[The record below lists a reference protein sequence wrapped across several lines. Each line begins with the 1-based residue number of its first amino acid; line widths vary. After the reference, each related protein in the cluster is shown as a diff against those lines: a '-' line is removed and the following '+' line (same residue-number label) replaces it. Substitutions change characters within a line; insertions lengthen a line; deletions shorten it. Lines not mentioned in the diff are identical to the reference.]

1 MIYPEEYGIQSHFY
15 GNGKADP
22 LRSDITLQSLEAKSI
37 RLMALAKIN
46 NCAVVNLSE
55 LPKSRL
61 LFPRISIT
69 ELLKKIDQKD
79 LVCEQDVKLDSNSV
93 KKALDLEEELA
104 YMVPS
109 GRYWESLKE
118 FDQLKLSEID
128 SLWLKSASKLN

>member
-1 MIYPEEYGIQSHFY
+1 
-15 GNGKADP
+15 
-22 LRSDITLQSLEAKSI
+22 
-37 RLMALAKIN
+37 
-46 NCAVVNLSE
+46 
-55 LPKSRL
+55 
-61 LFPRISIT
+61 
-69 ELLKKIDQKD
+69 
-79 LVCEQDVKLDSNSV
+79 VCEQDVKLDSKYV